1 MGKFSYR
8 LVKGKYVITKGD
20 GAYFTLERGQI
31 DTMLELL
38 NDIKWFVGE
47 YEQKDNRGKHE

>member
-1 MGKFSYR
+1 MSKFSYR